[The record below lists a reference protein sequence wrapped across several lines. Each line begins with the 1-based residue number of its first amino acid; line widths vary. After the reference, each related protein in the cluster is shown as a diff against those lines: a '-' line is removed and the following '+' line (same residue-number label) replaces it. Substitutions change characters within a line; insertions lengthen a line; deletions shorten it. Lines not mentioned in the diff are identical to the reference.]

1 MLNKSVFT
9 RVILLFICTIS
20 FSFSLAS
27 QESPS
32 QPAILDKPMQDFTLP
47 QYQGGTFSISSLKG
61 KNILL
66 VFPRGLAG
74 KDHWCN
80 ICNYQYAE
88 FVELEK
94 KDSIRKKYDLE
105 IAFVFPYAKELVDKW
120 LDAFPKQIEDIENW
134 KHGKNADE
142 RFKKFALEY
151 MPKTFFFEKGKIPMP
166 FPVLIDS
173 DQKVS
178 NLLGLY
184 RTEWGGSKIE
194 QNIPTVILID
204 KKGIVRFKYFSQN
217 TLDRPTPEYIL
228 NYLDKMMK

>member
-1 MLNKSVFT
+1 MLGKSVFT
-9 RVILLFICTIS
+9 RVLLLSICILS
-20 FSFSLAS
+20 FSFFLTA

-47 QYQGGTFSISSLKG
+47 QYQGGTFSISGLKG

-88 FVELEK
+88 FVELEQK
-94 KDSIRKKYDLE
+94 NSIRKKYDLE
-105 IAFVFPYAKELVDKW
+105 IAFIFPYAKDLIDKW
-120 LDAFPKQIEDIENW
+120 LDAFPKQIEDIESW
-134 KHGKNADE
+134 KHGSNANE

-151 MPKTFFFEKGKIPMP
+151 MPKTFSFEKGKIPMP

-204 KKGIVRFKYFSQN
+204 KNGIVRFKYFSQN

>member
-1 MLNKSVFT
+1 MLSKSVFT
-9 RVILLFICTIS
+9 KVILLIISIVSLS
-20 FSFSLAS
+20 FSFAA

-32 QPAILDKPMQDFTLP
+32 QPAMLDKPMQDFTLP
-47 QYQGGTFSISSLKG
+47 QYKGGSFSITGLKG

-66 VFPRGLAG
+66 IFPRGLAG

-88 FVELEK
+88 FVELDK
-94 KDSIRKKYDLE
+94 KENIRKKHDLE
-105 IAFVFPYAKELVDKW
+105 IAFVFPYAKELVDNW

-134 KHGKNADE
+134 KNGSNADE

-151 MPKTFFFEKGKIPMP
+151 MPKTFSFEKGKIPMP

-204 KKGIVRFKYFSQN
+204 KNGIVRFKYFSQN